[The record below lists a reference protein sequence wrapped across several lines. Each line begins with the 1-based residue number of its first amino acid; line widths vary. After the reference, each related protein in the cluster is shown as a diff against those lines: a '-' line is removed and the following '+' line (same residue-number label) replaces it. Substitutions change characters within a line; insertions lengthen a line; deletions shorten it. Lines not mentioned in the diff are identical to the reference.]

1 MNSLTLPERLQ
12 AGKTLRQQVSRAA
25 QGVWQ
30 PDNSRRDPIE
40 VLETSNLGRLPEL
53 TPIRYGRM
61 LRNPFA
67 FLRGAPA
74 VMASD
79 LATTSTS
86 GIAVQACGDCHLVNF
101 GLFATPE
108 RNLIFDVNDFDETLR
123 APWEWDLK
131 RLTTSFVVAG
141 RLNGFSEKRCANL
154 AAAAARSYRE
164 HLREFALM
172 SPLDVFYFRVDA
184 VDLINSE
191 PDGKARD
198 ERAQMVEKARNR
210 VGTHLFPKITEEV
223 DGRHHFIENPPIITR
238 VTDEPQLQ
246 MIRQGLVDYRDTL
259 SEDRQFVFDRYRLED
274 FARRVVGVG
283 SVGTRCYVALL
294 VCDDQNPLLLQIK
307 EARRSVMEPF
317 AEKCPY
323 ATQGQRVVTGQRLMQ
338 AASDIF
344 LGWLRGGDGHDYY
357 VRQLRDMKFSIP
369 VEDVRACSL
378 ERYAEVCGWT
388 LARAHA
394 KGGDAATISGYLG
407 ESDKFDQAITQFAV
421 AYADQTEQDHK
432 MLEQADR
439 DGRIKVCKENL

>member
-1 MNSLTLPERLQ
+1 MNSLTFAERLQ
-12 AGKTLRQQVSRAA
+12 AGKALRQQVSRASH
-25 QGVWQ
+25 GIWQ
-30 PDNSRRDPIE
+30 AGKHRRDPID
-40 VLETSNLGRLPEL
+40 VLEESNMGRLTEL

-61 LRNPFA
+61 LRNAFS

-79 LATTSTS
+79 LAGAATS
-86 GIAVQACGDCHLVNF
+86 GVIVQACGDCHLVNF

-131 RLTTSFVVAG
+131 RLAASFVVAG
-141 RLNGFSEKRCANL
+141 RLNGFSDKRCADL

-164 HLREFALM
+164 HLREFAEM
-172 SPLDVFYFRVDA
+172 SPLDVFYFRVNA
-184 VDLINSE
+184 TDLIDSE
-191 PDGKARD
+191 PDAKSRD
-198 ERAQMVEKARNR
+198 AKAQMIEKARNR
-210 VGTHLFPKITEEV
+210 LGTHLFPKITEEV
-223 DGRHHFIENPPIITR
+223 NGRRQFIENPPIITR
-238 VTDEPQLQ
+238 VTDEAHVRI
-246 MIRQGLVDYRDTL
+246 IRQGLAEYRDTL
-259 SEDRQFVFDRYRLED
+259 SEDRRFVFDRYRLED

-294 VCDDQNPLLLQIK
+294 VCDDQNPLQLQIK
-307 EARRSVMEPF
+307 EARLSVLEPF
-317 AEKCPY
+317 AENCPY
-323 ATQGQRVVTGQRLMQ
+323 ETQGQRVVTGQRMMQ

-369 VEDVRACSL
+369 VEEVHSDSL
-378 ERYAEVCGWT
+378 ERYAKVCGWT

-407 ESDKFDQAITQFAV
+407 RSEKFDEAISLFAV
-421 AYADQTEQDHK
+421 AYADQTEQDHAA
-432 MLEQADR
+432 LEKAKR
-439 DGRIKVCKENL
+439 DGRILVCEEDL